1 MCMGERG
8 RFGIRVLFLLALAGI
23 SLTSG
28 CVAERTENVTPDGEA
43 HLTVTSDSFREG
55 GTIPASCGC
64 SGQENCPALEWSGVP
79 ERAASLAIVM
89 EDLDFPWLRLTHWI
103 IYNIPPSS
111 SGIASHPSPLPALP
125 DGSIQGLNDFRMIGY
140 RGPCPPRGNA
150 HRYQFTVFAL
160 DRVLDSTVPVDR
172 ARFNTA
178 IQGAIIGKGTI
189 TGFYSRT

>member
-28 CVAERTENVTPDGEA
+28 CVAERTENATPDGEA
-43 HLTVTSDSFREG
+43 HLTITSDSFREG

-64 SGQENCPALEWSGVP
+64 SGQEIFPALAWSGVP
-79 ERAASLAIVM
+79 ARTAGLAIVM
-89 EDLDFPWLRLTHWI
+89 EDLDIPWLRLTHWI
-103 IYNIPPSS
+103 VYNIPPSS
-111 SGIASHPSPLPALP
+111 SGIASNIFTAPALP
-125 DGSIQGLNDFRMIGY
+125 DGSIQGLNDFRTIGY

-150 HRYQFTVFAL
+150 HRYQFTVYAL
-160 DRVLDSTVPVDR
+160 DRVLDIPGTMDR

-178 IQGAIIGKGTI
+178 TQGAIVGKGTI
-189 TGFYSRT
+189 TGFYYRT